1 MYLIDFLDG
10 NLSGE
15 EEIEMLSFLE
25 KNPDIREEFNGLE
38 KTKLSPGPVNYKAKE
53 KLKHAELNR
62 PQQITTDNYEEYF
75 IKSVENELDR
85 TEKKELLM
93 FLQLN
98 PLLSKS
104 YDQFHRTKLVADT
117 TVCFPDKI
125 SLKTIALQSTENISR
140 SNYQDVLIANLE
152 GELNEKE
159 EKELSAFMQLN
170 PLLFDELYL
179 FEKTKLKADIS
190 IVFANKKQLKQTVV
204 VPVRFIHRK
213 HAWYAVAASIV
224 VLLMAGWLFRQP
236 SPVPDEGNRLAI
248 RDQWNREMIS
258 IPQVEKQMPDTKVKI
273 AKASNSDELT
283 VPVLTKINP
292 LASVDEDR
300 IAEVLSDVESKPLA
314 LFEVEQPEMTLIKIY
329 HAPLFQQNG
338 QNASADEIPMEFIG
352 GSQPVLANAYGKIK
366 EVLSFG
372 KKAGAENIGLWD
384 IAQAGVEGYNKL
396 TENDYQLERFG
407 KDRLKN

>member
-1 MYLIDFLDG
+1 M
-10 NLSGE
+10 
-15 EEIEMLSFLE
+15 
-25 KNPDIREEFNGLE
+25 
-38 KTKLSPGPVNYKAKE
+38 
-53 KLKHAELNR
+53 
-62 PQQITTDNYEEYF
+62 
-75 IKSVENELDR
+75 
-85 TEKKELLM
+85 
-93 FLQLN
+93 
-98 PLLSKS
+98 
-104 YDQFHRTKLVADT
+104 
-117 TVCFPDKI
+117 
-125 SLKTIALQSTENISR
+125 
-140 SNYQDVLIANLE
+140 LIANLE